1 VDLHLHRVHFLV
13 IIIIITSYL
22 RQKAAQTLEN
32 AVYNETA
39 NIKMFIKYKVTKYGG
54 TLICVNHELSMYNAI
69 SKETYCAKLVTRPDQ
84 TTQAAVG
91 KVKFTIL
98 HWLS

>member
-1 VDLHLHRVHFLV
+1 
-13 IIIIITSYL
+13 
-22 RQKAAQTLEN
+22 
-32 AVYNETA
+32 
-39 NIKMFIKYKVTKYGG
+39 MFIKYKVTKYGG

-98 HWLS
+98 HCLEPIGGEPVMSMMHGQCDSRPTVTFPADWLVPNYTAW